1 MPRTLLLL
9 SIGLVIF
16 ASSQAHAVIPET
28 VKVDSGQLQG
38 TVQEGVRVFK
48 GVPFAAPP
56 VGPLRWREPQ
66 PVAKWEG
73 VRKADKY
80 GNACMQ
86 NNAKQRFPVNSAVDL
101 PDSPGMSEDCLYL
114 NVWTNA
120 NNASAKMP
128 VMFWIYGGAYTEG
141 AGHMPAQ
148 DGVTLA
154 KKGAVVV
161 TFNYRLGPFGFYSHP
176 ELDAESGHNASG
188 NQAMLDTIAALKW
201 VQANIANF
209 GGDPKNVTV
218 FGESAGAVMSAVV
231 VGSPLGKGLINRAIS
246 ESGAYS
252 GLSVARMPTRQQI
265 YNPAPR
271 GGGGRP
277 GGGGGG
283 GAAAGG
289 ERPGGPAAAPPAP
302 LPTMLAELRALPAE
316 DVQRR
321 MRGQGMIV
329 DGYVVPEDFNLT
341 FAAGR
346 QNAVD
351 VLVGSNKDEGG
362 FQGPPRPITLAQ
374 FEQQA
379 RQTAGP
385 GAWGDLAEAFL
396 KASGAKTDEEATA
409 ASGNAFRDGIHYH
422 ERLYA
427 DQMAR
432 TGKKAW
438 LYFFTKGAQPAP
450 DQRAQ
455 GAVHAGEIKYVFN
468 TLSNPRI
475 YPDNSDPAVV
485 GKDPADLKVA
495 DEMSSYWVNFAR
507 TGDPN
512 GKGLPPWPQY
522 KNKETGEA
530 RVIGPAA
537 TPPSLALM
545 AVYDK
550 QYEKNILTP
559 LKTTS
564 ATK

>member
-1 MPRTLLLL
+1 MSNLLLL
-9 SIGLVIF
+9 LLGLVIF

-28 VKVDSGQLQG
+28 VKIDSGQLQG

-120 NNASAKMP
+120 NNASAKLP

-231 VGSPLGKGLINRAIS
+231 GRLA
-246 ESGAYS
+246 
-252 GLSVARMPTRQQI
+252 ARQGTDQPCDL
-265 YNPAPR
+265 
-271 GGGGRP
+271 
-277 GGGGGG
+277 
-283 GAAAGG
+283 G
-289 ERPGGPAAAPPAP
+289 ERR
-302 LPTMLAELRALPAE
+302 LLRP
-316 DVQRR
+316 V
-321 MRGQGMIV
+321 RGAHA
-329 DGYVVPEDFNLT
+329 D
-341 FAAGR
+341 
-346 QNAVD
+346 
-351 VLVGSNKDEGG
+351 
-362 FQGPPRPITLAQ
+362 
-374 FEQQA
+374 
-379 RQTAGP
+379 
-385 GAWGDLAEAFL
+385 
-396 KASGAKTDEEATA
+396 ATA
-409 ASGNAFRDGIHYH
+409 DLQPGTARWRGSSGWWWRRWGS
-422 ERLYA
+422 R
-427 DQMAR
+427 R
-432 TGKKAW
+432 W
-438 LYFFTKGAQPAP
+438 
-450 DQRAQ
+450 
-455 GAVHAGEIKYVFN
+455 
-468 TLSNPRI
+468 
-475 YPDNSDPAVV
+475 
-485 GKDPADLKVA
+485 
-495 DEMSSYWVNFAR
+495 
-507 TGDPN
+507 
-512 GKGLPPWPQY
+512 
-522 KNKETGEA
+522 
-530 RVIGPAA
+530 
-537 TPPSLALM
+537 
-545 AVYDK
+545 
-550 QYEKNILTP
+550 
-559 LKTTS
+559 
-564 ATK
+564 